1 MEWWGTLLILF
12 GVLMIVLFVGVPVA
26 FSFMLVNLVG
36 LMFVFEGGRGLDL
49 VGPGAGASITS
60 FNLTPLPM
68 FILMGDLLSRSGV
81 AQQVF
86 RAADM
91 WIGRLP
97 GRLAVVTVV
106 GGAFFGAMSGSGLAA
121 TSVLGTVMIPELE
134 RRKYKPA
141 MSVAPVLGASALD
154 PLIPPS
160 ILVVLVAVQ
169 AKVSVGALLLM
180 ATFAGVFMAAVF
192 VVYFVA
198 RAMLQ
203 PHLAPAY
210 VPEPVRLRER
220 ILALR
225 HLLVVGGM
233 IAVVLGLIM
242 TGTASP
248 SESAALGAVAALVA
262 VLVYRRFSFSLLR
275 ASLRA
280 TVLTSGGILIIFIG
294 STAYS
299 QLLAASGAS
308 AGFVEWVVSLPLDP
322 PLIALGMVV
331 VVLILGTFIDA
342 ISIILIA
349 IPLFMPVIAALG
361 LDPLWFTLLVL
372 MSLEIGALTPPMG
385 LQLFILK
392 GVQPHLKMGEIIR
405 AAMPIVIMMWLGIL
419 VFWAFPG
426 FSHVLR

>member
-1 MEWWGTLLILF
+1 MDWWGTLLLLF
-12 GVLMIVLFVGVPVA
+12 SALMIVLFIGVPVA

-36 LMFVFEGGRGLDL
+36 LLFVFEAGRGLEL
-49 VGPGAGASITS
+49 VGPGAGVAIAS

-91 WIGRLP
+91 WIGPLP

-121 TSVLGTVMIPELE
+121 TSVLGTVMTPELE
-134 RRKYKPA
+134 RRKYRPA
-141 MSVAPVLGASALD
+141 MSIAPILGASALD

-169 AKVSVGALLLM
+169 AQVSVGTLLLM
-180 ATFAGVFMAAVF
+180 ATFAGIVMAGAM
-192 VVYFVA
+192 VVYFIG

-203 PHLAPAY
+203 PELAPPY
-210 VPEPVRLRER
+210 VPEPVPLRER
-220 ILALR
+220 ILGLR

-233 IAVVLGLIM
+233 IAVVLGLIL

-262 VLVYRRFSFSLLR
+262 VIVYRRFSLSLLR
-275 ASLRA
+275 ESLRG

-308 AGFVEWVVSLPLDP
+308 AGFVEWVISLPLDP

-349 IPLFMPVIAALG
+349 IPLFMPVIAALR
-361 LDPLWFTLLVL
+361 LDALWFTLLVL

-392 GVQPHLKMGEIIR
+392 GVQPHLKMSEIIWG
-405 AAMPIVIMMWLGIL
+405 AIPIVVLMWLGIL
-419 VFWAFPG
+419 VFWAFPA
-426 FSHVLR
+426 FSHVLG